1 MTDSSTPLSLFKD
14 DSASTRESGVKATF
28 SRSATGAV
36 LWLIP
41 RASKVIN
48 VCADNVGAALYEK
61 AKMIESVGET
71 VFP

>member
-1 MTDSSTPLSLFKD
+1 
-14 DSASTRESGVKATF
+14 
-28 SRSATGAV
+28 
-36 LWLIP
+36 LIP

-48 VCADNVGAALYEK
+48 ICADNVGAALYEK